1 MIASAL
7 RAAGQLAAP
16 EFRSVLL
23 KTIGL
28 TLLLLLALW
37 GILQSVIGYFLA
49 DLSGWLDVT
58 LSILSGLGLLVG
70 AVFLIG
76 PVSTLVAGLFL
87 DDIADIVER
96 TDYPSDRAGVAI
108 PVPTAIWQAVKFFGV
123 VIFANIVALLLL
135 LLPGINLVAFL
146 VVNGY
151 LLGREFFELAA
162 QRHRPYA
169 EVVELRRQYGGQ
181 IFVAGLIIAGFMAI
195 PILNLATPLFATAMM
210 VHVHKRL
217 TGSRPVSAQ
226 TVLPPHR

>member
-1 MIASAL
+1 MIASAF

-37 GILQSVIGYFLA
+37 GLLQMVIGYFLA
-49 DLSGWLDVT
+49 DLSGWLDLT

-87 DDIADIVER
+87 DDIAEIVEQ
-96 TDYPSDRAGVAI
+96 TDYPSDRAGVAL
-108 PVPTAIWQAVKFFGV
+108 PVPTAVWQAVKFFGV
-123 VIFANIVALLLL
+123 VIIANIIALLLL

-169 EVVELRRQYGGQ
+169 EVVELRRQHGGQ
-181 IFVAGLIIAGFMAI
+181 IFVSGLIIAGFMAI
-195 PILNLATPLFATAMM
+195 PIVNLATPLFATAMM
-210 VHVHKRL
+210 VHLHKRL
-217 TGSRPVSAQ
+217 TGSRPVSDQ
-226 TVLPPHR
+226 VVLPPHR

>member
-58 LSILSGLGLLVG
+58 LSILSGLGLLIG

-87 DDIADIVER
+87 DDIAEIVER
-96 TDYPSDRAGVAI
+96 TDYPADRAGVPL

-123 VIFANIVALLLL
+123 VVLANIIALLLL

-162 QRHRPYA
+162 QRHRPYP
-169 EVVELRRQYGGQ
+169 EVAELRRRHGGQ

-195 PILNLATPLFATAMM
+195 PIVNLATPLFATALM
-210 VHVHKRL
+210 VHIHKRL
-217 TGSRPVSAQ
+217 TGSRPVSEQ
-226 TVLPPHR
+226 VVLPPR